1 MLKVSNIAVSLDEK
15 DYAKVIANTLNIR
28 KSQVKNVKIAKKAVD
43 ARRKNKVHFNMGF
56 TFEYVDEDQL
66 LKTHSKQVSKVKEY
80 HYDKLTPNNQTIMVV
95 GSGPAG
101 LFCAYNLARSG
112 QKVILIE
119 QGKCVDERKKDI
131 DTYLETG
138 KLNTQSNVQ
147 FGEGGAGTF
156 SDGKLTT
163 GIKDYR
169 KQFVLNTFY
178 EHGAS
183 EDILYLNKPHL
194 GTDVLINVVKN
205 IRKDIE
211 KCGDVRFETKLVD
224 IIIED
229 NQLKE
234 VVLENNEG
242 IYKEKVDQLILAI
255 GHSARK
261 TYEMLYQKQLE
272 ISQKA
277 FAVGMR
283 IEHSQEFINKSQYGK
298 FYDHPALKAAD
309 YKLAVHTSQK
319 RGVYTFCMCPG
330 GYVVNASS
338 EAGRLAVNGMSY
350 SGRDGQNANSA
361 VIVTVTP
368 EDYGTDDVLA
378 GMAFQRKLEEAAY
391 RAGEGKIPVQLFG
404 DFCEDKA
411 SEAEGRV
418 TPQMKGAYH
427 WTNLR
432 PVFPEVI
439 ADSLEEGIR
448 SFDQKI
454 KGYADAD
461 TVLSGV
467 ESRTSSPVRI
477 LRDETLQSSVRGL
490 YPCGEGA
497 GYAGGITSAA
507 MDGLKTAE
515 AISRVYRPFDI
526 SGTC

>member
-43 ARRKNKVHFNMGF
+43 ARRKNKVYFNMGF
-56 TFEYVDEDQL
+56 TFEYIDEDQL

-194 GTDVLINVVKN
+194 GTDVLFNVVKN

-242 IYKEKVDQLILAI
+242 TYKEKVDQLVLAI

-283 IEHSQEFINKSQYGK
+283 IEHSQEFINKNQYGK

-330 GYVVNASS
+330 GYVMNAAS
-338 EAGRLAVNGMSY
+338 EEKRLVVNGMSNY
-350 SGRDGQNANSA
+350 KRDNKYANSA
-361 VIVTVTP
+361 ILVNVTP
-368 EDYGTDDVLA
+368 DDFGSSHPLA
-378 GMAFQRKLEEAAY
+378 GMYFQRKLEEKAFELGGSDY
-391 RAGEGKIPVQLFG
+391 SIPVQRV
-404 DFCEDKA
+404 EDYLENKESKEKIETSLKRVKNA
-411 SEAEGRV
+411 NLNALLPEILNINLKEGLLL
-418 TPQMKGAYH
+418 M
-427 WTNLR
+427 NN
-432 PVFPEVI
+432 
-439 ADSLEEGIR
+439 
-448 SFDQKI
+448 KI
-454 KGYADAD
+454 NGFTSDA
-461 TVLSGV
+461 TLLGV
-467 ESRTSSPVRI
+467 ESRSSAPIRFY
-477 LRDETLQSSVRGL
+477 RDDNMESNIKGI
-490 YPCGEGA
+490 YPIGEGA
-497 GYAGGITSAA
+497 GYAGGIMSSAI
-507 MDGLKTAE
+507 DGLKCSE
-515 AISRVYRPFDI
+515 VLLKGER
-526 SGTC
+526 

>member
-1 MLKVSNIAVSLDEK
+1 V
-15 DYAKVIANTLNIR
+15 T
-28 KSQVKNVKIAKKAVD
+28 
-43 ARRKNKVHFNMGF
+43 
-56 TFEYVDEDQL
+56 
-66 LKTHSKQVSKVKEY
+66 
-80 HYDKLTPNNQTIMVV
+80 DKP
-95 GSGPAG
+95 
-101 LFCAYNLARSG
+101 
-112 QKVILIE
+112 
-119 QGKCVDERKKDI
+119 
-131 DTYLETG
+131 
-138 KLNTQSNVQ
+138 TQ
-147 FGEGGAGTF
+147 A
-156 SDGKLTT
+156 
-163 GIKDYR
+163 
-169 KQFVLNTFY
+169 
-178 EHGAS
+178 
-183 EDILYLNKPHL
+183 
-194 GTDVLINVVKN
+194 
-205 IRKDIE
+205 
-211 KCGDVRFETKLVD
+211 LV
-224 IIIED
+224 
-229 NQLKE
+229 
-234 VVLENNEG
+234 
-242 IYKEKVDQLILAI
+242 LAI
-255 GHSARK
+255 GHSARD
-261 TYEMLYQKQLE
+261 TFEMLKRKE
-272 ISQKA
+272 IPMTTKA
-277 FAVGMR
+277 FAVGVR
-283 IEHSQEFINKSQYGK
+283 VEHKQSMINENQYGSAQP
-298 FYDHPALKAAD
+298 DGLPAAP
-309 YKLAVHTSQK
+309 YKLTANLENG

>member
-28 KSQVKNVKIAKKAVD
+28 KSQVKNVKIARKAVD

-56 TFEYVDEDQL
+56 TFECANEDQL

-138 KLNTQSNVQ
+138 KLNVQSNVQ

-178 EHGAS
+178 EHGAN

-194 GTDVLINVVKN
+194 GTDVLICQACG
-205 IRKDIE
+205 KDLTQAYI
-211 KCGDVRFETKLVD
+211 
-224 IIIED
+224 
-229 NQLKE
+229 
-234 VVLENNEG
+234 EG
-242 IYKEKVDQLILAI
+242 IKEGTYKEKVDQLVLAI
-255 GHSARK
+255 GHSARN

-298 FYDHPALKAAD
+298 FYNHPALKAAD

-330 GYVVNASS
+330 GYVMNAAS
-338 EAGRLAVNGMSY
+338 EENRLVVNGMSNY
-350 SGRDGQNANSA
+350 KRDNKFANSA
-361 VIVTVTP
+361 ILVNVTP
-368 EDYGTDDVLA
+368 DDFGSSHPLA
-378 GMAFQRKLEEAAY
+378 GMYFQRKLEEKAFELGGSDY
-391 RAGEGKIPVQLFG
+391 SIPVQRV
-404 DFCEDKA
+404 EDYLENKESKEKIETSLKRVKNA
-411 SEAEGRV
+411 QLNALLPEILNINLKEGLLL
-418 TPQMKGAYH
+418 M
-427 WTNLR
+427 NN
-432 PVFPEVI
+432 
-439 ADSLEEGIR
+439 
-448 SFDQKI
+448 KI
-454 KGYADAD
+454 NGFTSDA
-461 TVLSGV
+461 TLLGV
-467 ESRTSSPVRI
+467 ESRSSAPIRFY
-477 LRDETLQSSVRGL
+477 RDDNMESNIKGI
-490 YPCGEGA
+490 YPIGEGA
-497 GYAGGITSAA
+497 GYAGGIMSSAI
-507 MDGLKTAE
+507 DGLKCSE
-515 AISRVYRPFDI
+515 VLLKGER
-526 SGTC
+526 

>member
-28 KSQVKNVKIAKKAVD
+28 KSQVKNVKIARKAVD

-56 TFEYVDEDQL
+56 TFECANEDQL

-138 KLNTQSNVQ
+138 KLNVQSNVQ

-178 EHGAS
+178 EHGAN

-205 IRKDIE
+205 IRNRIIAGGGEVHFRTEVTKILEENGRVTGVMTADGAVIE
-211 KCGDVRFETKLVD
+211 TDHV
-224 IIIED
+224 
-229 NQLKE
+229 
-234 VVLENNEG
+234 
-242 IYKEKVDQLILAI
+242 ILSV
-255 GHSARK
+255 GHSARDLFAELDRMK
-261 TYEMLYQKQLE
+261 VFMEPKP
-272 ISQKA
+272 
-277 FAVGMR
+277 FAVGLR
-283 IEHSQEFINKSQYGK
+283 IQHPQAQINKNQYGMEDAGK
-298 FYDHPALKAAD
+298 LGAAP
-309 YKLAVHTSQK
+309 YKVTAKTTSG
-319 RGVYTFCMCPG
+319 RGVYSFCMCPG
-330 GYVVNASS
+330 GMVVNASS
-338 EAGRLAVNGMSY
+338 EKGHLAVNGMSNFKRD
-350 SGRDGQNANSA
+350 SGIANSA
-361 VIVTVTP
+361 LIVAITPADFPEAGPLGGIAFQRSLEERAFALGGGKIPIQLYGDFAANRPTVALGDVDPVFCGGFSFANLRELMP
-368 EDYGTDDVLA
+368 EALNGAFLEGMEQFGRRIKGFDRADAVLA
-378 GMAFQRKLEEAAY
+378 G
-391 RAGEGKIPVQLFG
+391 I
-404 DFCEDKA
+404 
-411 SEAEGRV
+411 
-418 TPQMKGAYH
+418 
-427 WTNLR
+427 
-432 PVFPEVI
+432 
-439 ADSLEEGIR
+439 
-448 SFDQKI
+448 
-454 KGYADAD
+454 
-461 TVLSGV
+461 
-467 ESRTSSPVRI
+467 ESRTSSPLRI
-477 LRDETLQSSVRGL
+477 CRDESLQSSLKGL

-507 MDGLKTAE
+507 MDGLKVAE
-515 AISRVYRPFDI
+515 EIIKRYAAAE
-526 SGTC
+526 

>member
-43 ARRKNKVHFNMGF
+43 ARRKNKVYFNMGF
-56 TFEYVDEDQL
+56 TFEYVDEDRL

-242 IYKEKVDQLILAI
+242 TYKEKVDQLVLAI

-283 IEHSQEFINKSQYGK
+283 IEHSQEFINKNQYGK

-330 GYVVNASS
+330 GYVMNAAS
-338 EAGRLAVNGMSY
+338 EEKRLVVNGMSNY
-350 SGRDGQNANSA
+350 KRAQLL
-361 VIVTVTP
+361 T
-368 EDYGTDDVLA
+368 TD
-378 GMAFQRKLEEAAY
+378 F
-391 RAGEGKIPVQLFG
+391 
-404 DFCEDKA
+404 
-411 SEAEGRV
+411 
-418 TPQMKGAYH
+418 
-427 WTNLR
+427 
-432 PVFPEVI
+432 
-439 ADSLEEGIR
+439 
-448 SFDQKI
+448 
-454 KGYADAD
+454 
-461 TVLSGV
+461 
-467 ESRTSSPVRI
+467 
-477 LRDETLQSSVRGL
+477 
-490 YPCGEGA
+490 
-497 GYAGGITSAA
+497 
-507 MDGLKTAE
+507 
-515 AISRVYRPFDI
+515 
-526 SGTC
+526 

>member
-28 KSQVKNVKIAKKAVD
+28 KSQEKNVKIAKKAVD

-56 TFEYVDEDQL
+56 TFEYVDENQL

-242 IYKEKVDQLILAI
+242 TYKEKVDQLVLAI

-330 GYVVNASS
+330 GYVNALLP
-338 EAGRLAVNGMSY
+338 ETLNINLKEGLLLMNNKINGFTS
-350 SGRDGQNANSA
+350 NA
-361 VIVTVTP
+361 T
-368 EDYGTDDVLA
+368 L
-378 GMAFQRKLEEAAY
+378 L
-391 RAGEGKIPVQLFG
+391 
-404 DFCEDKA
+404 
-411 SEAEGRV
+411 
-418 TPQMKGAYH
+418 
-427 WTNLR
+427 
-432 PVFPEVI
+432 
-439 ADSLEEGIR
+439 
-448 SFDQKI
+448 
-454 KGYADAD
+454 
-461 TVLSGV
+461 GV
-467 ESRTSSPVRI
+467 ESRSSAPIRFY
-477 LRDETLQSSVRGL
+477 RDENMESNIKGI
-490 YPCGEGA
+490 YPIGEGA
-497 GYAGGITSAA
+497 GYAGGIMSSAI
-507 MDGLKTAE
+507 DGLKCSE
-515 AISRVYRPFDI
+515 VLLKGER
-526 SGTC
+526 

>member
-28 KSQVKNVKIAKKAVD
+28 KSQVKNVKIARKAVD

-56 TFEYVDEDQL
+56 TFECANEDQL

-138 KLNTQSNVQ
+138 KLNVQSNVQ

-178 EHGAS
+178 EHGAN

-211 KCGDVRFETKLVD
+211 KCGEVRFETKLVD
-224 IIIED
+224 LIVEN
-229 NQLKE
+229 NQIKE
-234 VVLENNEG
+234 VVLENKEG
-242 IYKEKVDQLILAI
+242 TYKEKV
-255 GHSARK
+255 
-261 TYEMLYQKQLE
+261 
-272 ISQKA
+272 
-277 FAVGMR
+277 
-283 IEHSQEFINKSQYGK
+283 GK
-298 FYDHPALKAAD
+298 FYNHPALKAAD

-330 GYVVNASS
+330 GYVMNAAS
-338 EAGRLAVNGMSY
+338 EENRLVVNGMSNY
-350 SGRDGQNANSA
+350 KRDNKFANSA
-361 VIVTVTP
+361 ILVNVTP
-368 EDYGTDDVLA
+368 DDFGSSHPLA
-378 GMAFQRKLEEAAY
+378 GMYFQRKLEEKAFELGGSDY
-391 RAGEGKIPVQLFG
+391 SIPVQRV
-404 DFCEDKA
+404 EDYLENKESKEKIETSLKRVKNA
-411 SEAEGRV
+411 QLNALLPEILNINLKEGLLL
-418 TPQMKGAYH
+418 M
-427 WTNLR
+427 NN
-432 PVFPEVI
+432 
-439 ADSLEEGIR
+439 
-448 SFDQKI
+448 KI
-454 KGYADAD
+454 NGFTSDA
-461 TVLSGV
+461 TLLGV
-467 ESRTSSPVRI
+467 ESRSSAPIRFY
-477 LRDETLQSSVRGL
+477 RDDNMESNIKGI
-490 YPCGEGA
+490 YPIGEGA
-497 GYAGGITSAA
+497 GYAGGIMSSAI
-507 MDGLKTAE
+507 DGLKCSE
-515 AISRVYRPFDI
+515 VLLKGER
-526 SGTC
+526 

>member
-234 VVLENNEG
+234 ELERMFKNKNL
-242 IYKEKVDQLILAI
+242 D
-255 GHSARK
+255 
-261 TYEMLYQKQLE
+261 E
-272 ISQKA
+272 ISQEE
-277 FAVGMR
+277 MR
-283 IEHSQEFINKSQYGK
+283 ENIFMLHQVYDGGNVDTAYSTFPTTIEKTTKNNNE
-298 FYDHPALKAAD
+298 
-309 YKLAVHTSQK
+309 
-319 RGVYTFCMCPG
+319 
-330 GYVVNASS
+330 
-338 EAGRLAVNGMSY
+338 
-350 SGRDGQNANSA
+350 NS
-361 VIVTVTP
+361 
-368 EDYGTDDVLA
+368 
-378 GMAFQRKLEEAAY
+378 M
-391 RAGEGKIPVQLFG
+391 
-404 DFCEDKA
+404 
-411 SEAEGRV
+411 
-418 TPQMKGAYH
+418 
-427 WTNLR
+427 
-432 PVFPEVI
+432 
-439 ADSLEEGIR
+439 
-448 SFDQKI
+448 
-454 KGYADAD
+454 
-461 TVLSGV
+461 
-467 ESRTSSPVRI
+467 
-477 LRDETLQSSVRGL
+477 QS
-490 YPCGEGA
+490 
-497 GYAGGITSAA
+497 T
-507 MDGLKTAE
+507 K
-515 AISRVYRPFDI
+515 
-526 SGTC
+526 

>member
-28 KSQVKNVKIAKKAVD
+28 KSQVKNVKIARKAVD

-56 TFEYVDEDQL
+56 TFECANEDQL

-138 KLNTQSNVQ
+138 KLNVQSNVQ

-178 EHGAS
+178 EHGAN

-211 KCGDVRFETKLVD
+211 KCGEVRFETKLVD
-224 IIIED
+224 LIVEN
-229 NQLKE
+229 NQIKE
-234 VVLENNEG
+234 VVLENKEG
-242 IYKEKVDQLILAI
+242 TYKEKVDQLVLAI
-255 GHSARK
+255 GHSARN

-298 FYDHPALKAAD
+298 FYNHPALKAAD

-338 EAGRLAVNGMSY
+338 EKEMLAVNGMSY
-350 SGRDGQNANSA
+350 HDRSGENANSA
-361 VIVTVTP
+361 VIITVRP
-368 EDYGTDDVLA
+368 EDFPGEDVLA
-378 GMAFQRKLEEAAY
+378 GVEFQRNLEHRAYEAA
-391 RAGEGKIPVQLFG
+391 GGKIPVQQFA
-404 DFCEDKA
+404 DFCKNKTSTAFGEVK
-411 SEAEGRV
+411 
-418 TPQMKGAYH
+418 PQMRGLYELA
-427 WTNLR
+427 NVR
-432 PVFPEVI
+432 NIFPEFI
-439 ADSLEEGIR
+439 SHDLEETIHK
-448 SFDQKI
+448 FDRKI
-454 KGYADAD
+454 PGYARKDAI
-461 TVLSGV
+461 VSGV

-477 LRDETLQSSVRGL
+477 LRDQSLQSEIRGL

-507 MDGLKTAE
+507 MDGIKVAE
-515 AISRVYRPFDI
+515 KIVQKYHPFDRQQHD
-526 SGTC
+526 